1 MPGKMQ
7 INAVCEGWCCD
18 LAPVCKELDWE
29 QLILNKPA
37 KQLSDGNDV
46 DLLLMEAT
54 FDVDPEVKDC
64 FPISG

>member
-1 MPGKMQ
+1 MLFVRIG
-7 INAVCEGWCCD
+7 
-18 LAPVCKELDWE
+18 VCKELDWE

-37 KQLSDGNDV
+37 EQLSDGNDV
-46 DLLLMEAT
+46 DLLLMGAT